1 MPTFNDPAK
10 DAEEARQALRGL
22 AHATRD
28 IEDPGTVY
36 DLLGSLSQAIASM
49 EQTLHQLGAFHDNL
63 KRRDLR
69 PVVADSA
76 KTGYAASFQVSWE
89 LHRAAEITHQVAKAV
104 DHAHELEAR
113 IAYSRPIESTART
126 NSAAGNGISL

>member
-1 MPTFNDPAK
+1 MPTFNDPAR
-10 DAEEARQALRGL
+10 DAGEAHQALRGP
-22 AHATRD
+22 AHATRN

-36 DLLGSLSQAIASM
+36 DLLGTLSQAIASM
-49 EQTLHQLGAFHDNL
+49 EQTLRQIGAVHDNL

-76 KTGYAASFQVSWE
+76 RAGYATSYQVSWE
-89 LHRAAEITHQVAKAV
+89 LHRAAEITRQVAKAV

-113 IAYSRPIESTART
+113 ISYSRPSDSSARV
-126 NSAAGNGISL
+126 NGGPQSGISL